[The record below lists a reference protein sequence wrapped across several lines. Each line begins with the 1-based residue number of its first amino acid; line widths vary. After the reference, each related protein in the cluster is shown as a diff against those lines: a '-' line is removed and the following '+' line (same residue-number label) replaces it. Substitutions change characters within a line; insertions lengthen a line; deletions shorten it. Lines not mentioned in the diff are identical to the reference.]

1 MLASGTG
8 GFPILNTNDLLS
20 GLQKIA
26 SEQDEYYLLGY
37 VPPSSS
43 DGSCHTLKV
52 KVEVSGTNVRA
63 RSGYCN
69 VKDTDLLAGK
79 PIEKELETRSS
90 ASVPVATEGSMQAPF
105 FYTSANE
112 ARINLAMEIP
122 SASIEFSRSK
132 GKYHADVNIL
142 GIAYRPDGS
151 VASRFSDELNM
162 DFEKEEWEKFTQ
174 SPMHYENQ
182 FEIAPGQYRLA
193 VVLSGGG
200 QKFGKYEAP
209 LVIDPYDG
217 KTFSLSGVAMS
228 DQLQKVAD
236 SGNTLDAE
244 LLADRTPLLV
254 KGMQLTP
261 SGSNRFKKTDKV
273 FLYAQIYAPR
283 QADPNPPGLRAVYN
297 VVDPKT
303 GKSIFSSGAVD
314 VAGYVQKGNSVVP
327 LGLKVPFDNLPPG
340 QYRVDMQAG
349 EVGGT
354 VSRVRSV
361 TFTLE

>member
-1 MLASGTG
+1 
-8 GFPILNTNDLLS
+8 
-20 GLQKIA
+20 
-26 SEQDEYYLLGY
+26 
-37 VPPSSS
+37 
-43 DGSCHTLKV
+43 
-52 KVEVSGTNVRA
+52 
-63 RSGYCN
+63 
-69 VKDTDLLAGK
+69 
-79 PIEKELETRSS
+79 
-90 ASVPVATEGSMQAPF
+90 
-105 FYTSANE
+105 
-112 ARINLAMEIP
+112 
-122 SASIEFSRSK
+122 
-132 GKYHADVNIL
+132 
-142 GIAYRPDGS
+142 
-151 VASRFSDELNM
+151 
-162 DFEKEEWEKFTQ
+162 
-174 SPMHYENQ
+174 
-182 FEIAPGQYRLA
+182 
-193 VVLSGGG
+193 
-200 QKFGKYEAP
+200 
-209 LVIDPYDG
+209 
-217 KTFSLSGVAMS
+217 
-228 DQLQKVAD
+228 LQKVAD